1 MIEFSTASKRRVAD
15 AAPAAAPKAQEIQS
29 NATLENAPSAKCA
42 CGGGCPS
49 CRNKPSDQPLK
60 DQIQEIASEPGT
72 PLATSTSARI
82 SQAMHSQSNRVSPL
96 LHTQPKFDAEPLA
109 ISEPSDQEEIDA
121 EETTGSVLRILSSG
135 SDEPPEKPARLFD
148 NVRIHADERA
158 ASIADAV
165 DAQAL
170 TFGNHVLF
178 AKGRFNPGTMA
189 GDRVL
194 VHELAHTMQP
204 ASSTANALH
213 RLPPDA
219 APVDPA
225 SVIDTRSFKQLWD
238 EFDRLRYQLS
248 DKSAEAIALVPSL
261 IARMVTDDAIEHAGD
276 LALWLIKREE
286 HALAIRTLDQ
296 LEDAWWIRHATG
308 KVPVSA
314 IGGFGMPTSPSTF
327 VEVGEAQAEEGNDET
342 AHKLLGV
349 AHLMVQMMIARI
361 YEQDRNDQIIAEDFG
376 EAGPNVVSIGRML
389 REGDLAS
396 LTTLRSRI
404 LNVYPALAAEAHRLG
419 DTAAEVQLMDQGMQL
434 SEDAANT
441 YTLADMPDTSNM
453 LTPVGPPV
461 SRKSAP
467 RPSSKSAVAPT
478 ANPVPA
484 NPVQDMG
491 TAVSGPAPVAVPPPS
506 PDRVVNG
513 APPFEGGTA
522 LALPGNHYVSVKS
535 ERYAVSEVLVRA
547 TAWAQNLF
555 GVNSSIVVAHVDED
569 NVIRYYA
576 AALNEDL
583 TETFPSV
590 NPMQSI
596 AAKVS
601 IVLEALPNNYDIMVI
616 HVGNGVGFW
625 PSKDRLAGFE
635 AIRAKQ
641 QKQWPEKQNLEP
653 VQVHTEVFSDIDA
666 MTSDVEENREEIA
679 RRLSQLDATAF
690 ATLNTD
696 QRMSYLVI
704 LLDAWTFQAQE
715 RAVVEI
721 MKSVTSYTELM
732 SIIERLKTAGRWEAL
747 IDDLDHELWTLLSVV
762 GERFG
767 KDELTVKDI
776 YRAMADAGLLTI
788 GTPIPGLSI
797 GPNGPEFGIDVFAQ
811 IEEAANSFVRF
822 LEGIWDAIVML
833 ITQPD
838 KIVEGVGQ
846 LCKMILVFKL
856 ADMGYVPAMTMRA
869 QILQQFGIQ
878 LSNGF
883 KGITVLGVGMEVVR
897 RIKWAIIWEVA
908 SFFIGVGEIKA
919 AMTAMGASA
928 RVGAVAK
935 FLRLLGL
942 AGKAVEAEEAIG
954 GLTRLAGILGRSSK
968 VLRTEE
974 EVLVA
979 LSHLP
984 EDDAV
989 KLGRALEGLELKDG
1003 MSLSQLSAA
1012 HPELG
1017 ELANASLK
1025 RAEVIHHL
1033 ASKAGGFSD
1042 DVARLFARMSGGG
1055 HDMAQLEKIIA
1066 KIPEGEGARFLKTMS
1081 MITDDAALA
1090 GEKGL
1095 ATLEMLAQS
1104 AEKMKAVERFGFKA
1118 VDALMEKA
1126 GRNAA
1131 ETDKY
1136 LAALAAMEREF
1147 PEATRAS
1154 KMQEF
1159 VEAIANKDADALAK
1173 LEQRVNP
1180 SAAKPATPIPP
1191 KDTAPV
1197 TAAPKDAALKDPAPK
1212 DPAPTDPAPKD
1223 PAPKD
1228 PAPKDPAPTDPA
1240 PTDPSPKDPAPTT
1253 TAPKEAPKTQDPAE
1267 LKKLGIDAEAP
1278 QVLDA
1283 ADFSKVQL
1291 KPGQDALYIL
1301 RDADGNILKVGK
1313 TSESAASG
1321 RFSVYKRAGA
1331 AKVEVYPLKASE
1343 QTAESFEKALR
1354 AKMSAEGHAMP
1365 WDNTGGRLGRPGFG
1379 TPGEG
1384 VRKPPVSMERIK
1396 ELLTLHKGNLREV
1409 GKELGVHRRTADIWA
1424 KSYGLKPKD
1433 FR

>member
-1 MIEFSTASKRRVAD
+1 
-15 AAPAAAPKAQEIQS
+15 
-29 NATLENAPSAKCA
+29 
-42 CGGGCPS
+42 
-49 CRNKPSDQPLK
+49 
-60 DQIQEIASEPGT
+60 
-72 PLATSTSARI
+72 
-82 SQAMHSQSNRVSPL
+82 
-96 LHTQPKFDAEPLA
+96 
-109 ISEPSDQEEIDA
+109 
-121 EETTGSVLRILSSG
+121 
-135 SDEPPEKPARLFD
+135 
-148 NVRIHADERA
+148 
-158 ASIADAV
+158 
-165 DAQAL
+165 
-170 TFGNHVLF
+170 
-178 AKGRFNPGTMA
+178 
-189 GDRVL
+189 
-194 VHELAHTMQP
+194 
-204 ASSTANALH
+204 
-213 RLPPDA
+213 
-219 APVDPA
+219 
-225 SVIDTRSFKQLWD
+225 
-238 EFDRLRYQLS
+238 
-248 DKSAEAIALVPSL
+248 
-261 IARMVTDDAIEHAGD
+261 
-276 LALWLIKREE
+276 
-286 HALAIRTLDQ
+286 
-296 LEDAWWIRHATG
+296 
-308 KVPVSA
+308 
-314 IGGFGMPTSPSTF
+314 PSTL

-1173 LEQRVNP
+1173 LEQRVNT

-1365 WDNTGGRLGRPGFG
+1365 WDNTGGRLG
-1379 TPGEG
+1379 
-1384 VRKPPVSMERIK
+1384 
-1396 ELLTLHKGNLREV
+1396 
-1409 GKELGVHRRTADIWA
+1409 
-1424 KSYGLKPKD
+1424 
-1433 FR
+1433 